1 MSLKAE
7 SLTTADPETDVQEAY
22 IPVVLDKSSLPNS
35 PDPTQIQN
43 ILESPVLGYHAQSPP
58 ITNPQIKKLIAR
70 EPLTSPT
77 RQETLPPATLQRK
90 ASISAIAKEATEAI
104 GRKMSLR
111 SRRKNS
117 QTGKEWKLED
127 IPKRKTSNAS
137 MEGPITAPP
146 RSAIPDFPVP
156 PTTTPLRSA
165 PAAETSRTA
174 VHSASPPASPVQFMM
189 RNDSVSEVS
198 TAMTPTSMT
207 FDSKNTSTT
216 APLNIG
222 SASPPVPTR
231 HPHHSP
237 RPSASLP
244 PERVPP
250 MESPPV
256 QKTSHKNK
264 VSASFISFG
273 SSRPSTAGSDQ
284 ATKTPQYTISP
295 TQDDSPQLP
304 TIPSAGF
311 LSLEDEMSQM
321 WLQHDRNRNQ
331 SSPAH
336 KRNGSLSS
344 QSGILSKVTS
354 SIRHN
359 RQNSQDQRPGSHSRQ
374 ASRGASHSRTAS
386 QPGGLAASF
395 LADAE
400 EEKTALRRQLRKSAH
415 QIVELEL
422 KLHDDDVEKVDD
434 RLEGTKDALAGIE
447 TEREIALKELK
458 VLLKHR
464 YALQD
469 STTTAT
475 GVRET
480 CEDMIKDFELSLEKL
495 KDSMR
500 DQIREYTAVRA
511 QLVEETGRLRTLR
524 DNYLEE
530 AQHLNQKNDELADL
544 NNDIQRN
551 MDRTPSHSKSTSD
564 TRPGGF
570 SLFSKHRKD
579 SPTHASISSVQSIV
593 HPMFFESKRSM
604 DGYGLPESP
613 VSRAS
618 ESTVT
623 ADTESTIT
631 TAIPTRVSD
640 QDSVDLPPPPKK
652 MNYWRK
658 NTAALTGKA
667 VKGFKSVWSG
677 DTTTVTVTPA
687 PGTTISSPQLVS
699 SSSQGN
705 GLNILLPQM
714 SPAQT
719 FDSYQSEYY
728 KSHSFHPKA
737 FKRWQKCGF
746 CGEKLSGT
754 EVRCV
759 GTTLPTFNA
768 NHRMRFPVSCEVYH
782 VSRSSLCKITY
793 QIDSRCRQFL
803 CS

>member
-1 MSLKAE
+1 MVETERKLNGVSVDHDTERDSVSPKPD
-7 SLTTADPETDVQEAY
+7 SFTASDPEAEVQAAY

-35 PDPTQIQN
+35 PDPTQLQN

-58 ITNPQIKKLIAR
+58 ITNLQIQKLRAS
-70 EPLTSPT
+70 EPLSSPT
-77 RQETLPPATLQRK
+77 RQETLPPANLQRK
-90 ASISAIAKEATEAI
+90 TSISVIAKEATEAI
-104 GRKMSLR
+104 GRKLSLR

-137 MEGPITAPP
+137 MEAPVTAPL
-146 RSAIPDFPVP
+146 RSAIPEFPAP

-165 PAAETSRTA
+165 PASAEEARTA

-207 FDSKNTSTT
+207 FDSKNTT

-222 SASPPVPTR
+222 SASPPIPTR

-237 RPSASLP
+237 KPSASGP
-244 PERVPP
+244 QEAAPV
-250 MESPPV
+250 ESPPI
-256 QKTSHKNK
+256 QKATRKNK
-264 VSASFISFG
+264 VSASFISLG

-284 ATKTPQYTISP
+284 TPKTPQYTMSP
-295 TQDDSPQLP
+295 MQDESPQLP
-304 TIPSAGF
+304 SIPSAGF
-311 LSLEDEMSQM
+311 LNLEDEMSQM
-321 WLQHDRNRNQ
+321 WLQHDRKGSQ
-331 SSPAH
+331 SSPVH

-344 QSGILSKVTS
+344 LSGGILSKVTS
-354 SIRHN
+354 SIRN
-359 RQNSQDQRPGSHSRQ
+359 TGQNSQDQRPGSHSRQ
-374 ASRGASHSRTAS
+374 ASKGAAHSRTAS
-386 QPGGLAASF
+386 QPGGLAATF
-395 LADAE
+395 LAEAE
-400 EEKTALRRQLRKSAH
+400 EEKAALRRQLRQSVQ

-422 KLHDDDVEKVDD
+422 KLHDDQVDKVDD

-447 TEREIALKELK
+447 TEREIAMKELK

-469 STTTAT
+469 STSTTT

-480 CEDMIKDFELSLEKL
+480 CDAIVKDFELSLEKL

-511 QLVEETGRLRTLR
+511 QLVEETSRLRTLR

-530 AQHLNQKNDELADL
+530 AQHLNKKNDELADL

-551 MDRTPSHSKSTSD
+551 MDRTPNHSKSTSD
-564 TRPGGF
+564 SRTGGF
-570 SLFSKHRKD
+570 SLFSKHRRD
-579 SPTHASISSVQSIV
+579 SPTNASISSVQSIV
-593 HPMFFESKRSM
+593 HPMFFESKKSM
-604 DGYGLPESP
+604 DGHGLPESP

-623 ADTESTIT
+623 ADTESTISK
-631 TAIPTRVSD
+631 AVPTRVSD

-667 VKGFKSVWSG
+667 VKGFKSVWAG
-677 DTTTVTVTPA
+677 DSTTVTVTPA
-687 PGTTISSPQLVS
+687 PGTIISSPQLIS
-699 SSSQGN
+699 SSSQAN
-705 GLNILLPQM
+705 GLNILLPQP
-714 SPAQT
+714 SPAPT
-719 FDSYQSEYY
+719 FESYQSEYY

-754 EVRCV
+754 EVRCI
-759 GTTLPTFNA
+759 GTLLSTDE
-768 NHRMRFPVSCEVYH
+768 S
-782 VSRSSLCKITY
+782 
-793 QIDSRCRQFL
+793 
-803 CS
+803 